1 MHNIF
6 VNYNQLHQD
15 EVKYFSIIIKEF
27 EEFASHY
34 RRDSY
39 SINGLIFN
47 FFCTIIMFVQQ

>member
-6 VNYNQLHQD
+6 SNYNQLHQD

-27 EEFASHY
+27 QAFANNY

-47 FFCTIIMFVQQ
+47 FSVQ